1 MIVID
6 GNAAE
11 YNVNAFSNLEE
22 LLVKVMEDK
31 LEDRV
36 VTDVLVDEAQFQ
48 EEFPNQAGQ
57 VETSSIE
64 RVEIKSVPVNEFAL
78 GIVAELDKV
87 VALMENSSHHIAG
100 MFRNGQEAEALVLF
114 TELLNVLHDFM
125 GMLAV
130 LRNEYVH
137 EKEEL
142 FETTVEEVSAQ
153 FESMGESTSKEDW
166 ATLATILDG
175 DFATAVSRWKGV
187 VAVMRERLENVCE
200 E

>member
-11 YNVNAFSNLEE
+11 YNVNTFANLEE

-31 LEDRV
+31 LEDRI
-36 VTDVLVDEAQFQ
+36 VTDVLVDETQFQ
-48 EEFPNQAGQ
+48 EEYPNQA
-57 VETSSIE
+57 VEVDTSSIK
-64 RVEIKSVPVNEFAL
+64 RVEIKSVPANEFAI
-78 GIVAELDKV
+78 GIVTELDKV

-100 MFRNGQEAEALVLF
+100 MFRNGQEADALTLF

-130 LRNEYVH
+130 LRSEYI
-137 EKEEL
+137 EGDEEL
-142 FETTVEEVSAQ
+142 FEKTVEEVSAQ
-153 FESMGESTSKEDW
+153 FESMGEATSNEDW
-166 ATLATILDG
+166 QTLAGILDG
-175 DFATAVSRWKGV
+175 EFATAVSHWKGLV
-187 VAVMRERLENVCE
+187 TAMREKLENVCE